1 MEDRQENRMEN
12 NWKKKFAVIY
22 AGQAFS
28 LLGSA
33 AVQFAVI
40 WWLTVQTGSAI
51 TLTLAT
57 VVSFPI
63 SCSGLS
69 RESGSIAITDAP

>member
-1 MEDRQENRMEN
+1 MND
-12 NWKKKFAVIY
+12 NWKKHFITIY

-28 LLGSA
+28 LLGSS

-40 WWLTVQTGSAI
+40 WWLTIQIKSAI

-57 VVSFPI
+57 FSAFMPNMLIGPFVGVWNVY
-63 SCSGLS
+63 CEGYL
-69 RESGSIAITDAP
+69 